1 VPLSWETERVP
12 EHTRRRRHY
21 RARIGAAL
29 TLLAALALALV
40 GAPAA
45 TASQGS
51 VPAEV
56 SAYAAD
62 PNGLVSRLDDLF
74 GIGSGGAGID
84 FNETTTVGQLNRVFT
99 FTEAFVA
106 GVATDTPVERQNLWT
121 APITVN
127 DDAIGLA
134 VIWIN
139 PASVA
144 PELADFV
151 RDPGLARSLADVPAD
166 SFVVRDEQR
175 AAWFTL
181 AADELTPLV
190 AGTSG
195 LSGPIALDDFQRMM
209 IDRSSEP
216 VDAPQD
222 SGLITP
228 VTVIIVAFVGVVAI
242 LLVPQLLARRANRRG
257 GGAAQPEREPAPE
270 PEPTDPPEPEPASP
284 APKKPRAPRSPAKPK
299 PPAESAPDPLA
310 EPAAESAAERAAES
324 SVESDPAAPAP
335 KKPRAPRRPAAPPE
349 G

>member
-1 VPLSWETERVP
+1 VKSPDRHPTRAPVSWETERVP
-12 EHTRRRRHY
+12 EHTRRRSHS
-21 RARIGAAL
+21 RARFGAAL
-29 TLLAALALALV
+29 TLLAAVALALV

-84 FNETTTVGQLNRVFT
+84 FNETTAVGQLNRVFT

-127 DDAIGLA
+127 DDTIGLA
-134 VIWIN
+134 IIWIN
-139 PASVA
+139 PASVT

-151 RDPGLARSLADVPAD
+151 RDPDLARALADVPAD
-166 SFVVRDEQR
+166 SYVVRDEQR

-181 AADELTPLV
+181 GADELTPLV

-195 LSGPIALDDFQRMM
+195 LSGPIPLDDFQRMM
-209 IDRSSEP
+209 IDRSGAP
-216 VDAPQD
+216 VDAPEN
-222 SGLITP
+222 SSLITP
-228 VTVIIVAFVGVVAI
+228 VAVIIVAFVGVVVI
-242 LLVPQLLARRANRRG
+242 LLVPQLLARRADRRG
-257 GGAAQPEREPAPE
+257 GVATEPEPAPE
-270 PEPTDPPEPEPASP
+270 PEPTPAPEPEPAPP
-284 APKKPRAPRSPAKPK
+284 AAKKPRAPRSPAKPK
-299 PPAESAPDPLA
+299 PPAEPDP
-310 EPAAESAAERAAES
+310 ESAAEPVAES
-324 SVESDPAAPAP
+324 PAQTDPTQPTP

-349 G
+349 A

>member
-1 VPLSWETERVP
+1 MP
-12 EHTRRRRHY
+12 EHTRRRSHS

-29 TLLAALALALV
+29 TLLAAFALALV

-84 FNETTTVGQLNRVFT
+84 FNETTAVGQLNRVFT

-127 DDAIGLA
+127 DDTIGLA
-134 VIWIN
+134 IIWIN

-151 RDPGLARSLADVPAD
+151 RDPDLARALSDVPAD
-166 SFVVRDEQR
+166 SYVVRDEQR

-181 AADELTPLV
+181 GADELTPLV

-195 LSGPIALDDFQRMM
+195 LSGPVPLDEFQRMM
-209 IDRSSEP
+209 IDRTGEP
-216 VDAPQD
+216 VDAPEN
-222 SGLITP
+222 SSLITP
-228 VTVIIVAFVGVVAI
+228 VAVIIVAFVGVVVT

-257 GGAAQPEREPAPE
+257 GVAAEPEPAPEPTPEPEPEPAPE
-270 PEPTDPPEPEPASP
+270 PEPEPAPP
-284 APKKPRAPRSPAKPK
+284 APKKPRAPRSPAKSK
-299 PPAESAPDPLA
+299 PPIESAP
-310 EPAAESAAERAAES
+310 ESAAEAPAEPTADAES
-324 SVESDPAAPAP
+324 TPAPP
-335 KKPRAPRRPAAPPE
+335 KKPRAPRRPATPPE
-349 G
+349 A

>member
-1 VPLSWETERVP
+1 MP
-12 EHTRRRRHY
+12 EHTRRRSHS

-29 TLLAALALALV
+29 TLLAAVALALV

-84 FNETTTVGQLNRVFT
+84 FNETTDVGQLNRVFT

-127 DDAIGLA
+127 DDTIGLA
-134 VIWIN
+134 LIWIN

-151 RDPGLARSLADVPAD
+151 RDPDLARALADVPAD
-166 SFVVRDEQR
+166 SYVVRDEQR

-195 LSGPIALDDFQRMM
+195 VSGPTALDDFQLMM
-209 IDRSSEP
+209 IDRPGEP
-216 VDAPQD
+216 TDAPQN
-222 SGLITP
+222 SSLITP
-228 VTVIIVAFVGVVAI
+228 VAVIIVAFVGVVII

-257 GGAAQPEREPAPE
+257 DGGAQPELAPESVPAPLLETAPEPPAPAPE
-270 PEPTDPPEPEPASP
+270 PG
-284 APKKPRAPRSPAKPK
+284 AP
-299 PPAESAPDPLA
+299 
-310 EPAAESAAERAAES
+310 
-324 SVESDPAAPAP
+324 VP
-335 KKPRAPRRPAAPPE
+335 KKPRAPRRPATPPE
-349 G
+349 A

>member
-1 VPLSWETERVP
+1 VP
-12 EHTRRRRHY
+12 EHTRRRSHS

-29 TLLAALALALV
+29 TLLAAFALALV

-84 FNETTTVGQLNRVFT
+84 FNETTAVGQLNRVFT

-127 DDAIGLA
+127 DDTIGLA
-134 VIWIN
+134 IIWIN

-151 RDPGLARSLADVPAD
+151 RDPDLARALSDVPAD
-166 SFVVRDEQR
+166 SYVVRDEQR

-181 AADELTPLV
+181 GADELIPLV

-195 LSGPIALDDFQRMM
+195 LSGPIPLDDFQGMM
-209 IDRSSEP
+209 IDRSGEP
-216 VDAPQD
+216 VDAPE
-222 SGLITP
+222 SSSLITP
-228 VTVIIVAFVGVVAI
+228 VVVIIVALVGVVVI

-257 GGAAQPEREPAPE
+257 GVAAQAEPEPTPTPEPE
-270 PEPTDPPEPEPASP
+270 PEPTPEPP
-284 APKKPRAPRSPAKPK
+284 APKKPRAPRSPAKSK
-299 PPAESAPDPLA
+299 PSIESAPEAATEAPA
-310 EPAAESAAERAAES
+310 EPTADAEST
-324 SVESDPAAPAP
+324 PAPP
-335 KKPRAPRRPAAPPE
+335 KKPRAPRRPATPPE
-349 G
+349 A

>member
-1 VPLSWETERVP
+1 MP
-12 EHTRRRRHY
+12 EHTRRRSHS

-29 TLLAALALALV
+29 TLLAAFALALV

-84 FNETTTVGQLNRVFT
+84 FNETTAVGQLNRVFT

-127 DDAIGLA
+127 DDTIGLA
-134 VIWIN
+134 IIWIN

-151 RDPGLARSLADVPAD
+151 RDPDLARALADVPAD
-166 SFVVRDEQR
+166 SYVVRDEQR

-181 AADELTPLV
+181 GADELTPLV

-195 LSGPIALDDFQRMM
+195 LSGPVPLDEFQRMM
-209 IDRSSEP
+209 IDRTGEP
-216 VDAPQD
+216 VDAPEN
-222 SGLITP
+222 SSLITP
-228 VTVIIVAFVGVVAI
+228 VAVIIVAFVGVVVI

-257 GGAAQPEREPAPE
+257 GVAAQAEPEPEPE
-270 PEPTDPPEPEPASP
+270 PEPTPEPEPEPAPP
-284 APKKPRAPRSPAKPK
+284 APKKRRAPRSPAKPK
-299 PPAESAPDPLA
+299 PPIESAP
-310 EPAAESAAERAAES
+310 ESAAEAPAEPTADAES
-324 SVESDPAAPAP
+324 TPAPP
-335 KKPRAPRRPAAPPE
+335 KKPRAPRRPATPPE
-349 G
+349 A